1 MTTPIDVCKTAVVID
16 LDGTLIDCNSFNLY
30 VATMMWRYP
39 AIFFHALMRKL
50 RLISHAEAKRRI
62 MHVGVNQSLYQK
74 FFNRLQAHVRVGLL
88 QRFSEHSVI
97 ILASAAPSRYVADIA
112 EKLNITLYCATPL
125 DGPENRGQQ
134 KLDAVNQI
142 LCDNGLQLSAVVTD
156 HYDDLPLLKANVN
169 STNFLVAPSAT
180 SVSVIRQSNVQFTI
194 L

>member
-1 MTTPIDVCKTAVVID
+1 
-16 LDGTLIDCNSFNLY
+16 
-30 VATMMWRYP
+30 
-39 AIFFHALMRKL
+39 
-50 RLISHAEAKRRI
+50 
-62 MHVGVNQSLYQK
+62 
-74 FFNRLQAHVRVGLL
+74 VRVGLL

-169 STNFLVAPSAT
+169 GTNFLVAPSAT
-180 SVSVIRQSNVQFTI
+180 TVSVIRQSNVQFTI